1 MHITTY
7 PTKSLKGLVRQL
19 TDQVK
24 TFIRE
29 EVQLAKTEISEKIA
43 TLSRNAAIL
52 AVGAFVAYAGVI
64 VLLGGLGLLAGFG
77 LEKLG
82 LDRVL
87 AQCLGLAAVGLI
99 FAAVGAVFVIKAIKT
114 FSHESLIPEKTF
126 ETLNLSTNGGRE
138 KGGEMDRDEDEEKP
152 KVSSDEMQAEVL
164 ATKGE
169 VEETV
174 GELGHRLS
182 IQHTKE
188 ELDHKIRAHPYKSS
202 LIVLGTGVVS
212 GFICR
217 RRLLRHRK

>member
-7 PTKSLKGLVRQL
+7 PAKSLKGLVRQL

-29 EVQLAKTEISEKIA
+29 EVQLAKTEISEKVS

-52 AVGAFVAYAGVI
+52 AVGAFIAYAGVI
-64 VLLGGLGLLAGFG
+64 VLVGGLGLLAAFGF
-77 LEKLG
+77 EKLG

-87 AQCLGLAAVGLI
+87 AQCLGLAAIGLV
-99 FAAVGAVFVIKAIKT
+99 FAGVGAIFVVKAIKT
-114 FSHESLIPEKTF
+114 FSQESFIPEKTF
-126 ETLNLSTNGGRE
+126 ETLNLSTDGGSE
-138 KGGEMDRDEDEEKP
+138 KRAASGDDGEKL
-152 KVSSDEMQAEVL
+152 KVSSEEMQAEVL

-174 GELGHRLS
+174 GELGYRLS

-217 RRLLRHRK
+217 RKLSRPRK